1 MNIVASADI
10 GELGQKEGTAVVYNW
25 RWYYSIPGLSLW
37 VVLIAA
43 FIFIKANRN
52 PQALLILVPL
62 LILNLLWLAFKKV
75 MGFGSA
81 DIEMLGMVFNSLVV
95 SITVLWLFA
104 HKLGNRN
111 RFVTFLLALALMAV
125 LGLVGAISYC
135 GLTFSQQTGGEVI
148 ILAMLALAMLLGFV
162 LTGWQCRNRYSGLRF
177 VLYLA
182 LWTVA
187 VCLAST
193 LVFYPTVFIIQQVP
207 VPISTVLLVA
217 LIAGL
222 AFGAFLYVIVFP
234 FMILALRSSFFRER
248 FYACLRLKSM
258 PTAIVQADTD
268 LPGEQ
273 NPDPGTS
280 ENGGSV

>member
-1 MNIVASADI
+1 MKIIASADI

-25 RWYYSIPGLSLW
+25 RWYYSIPGLALW

-52 PQALLILVPL
+52 PQALLILAPL

-75 MGFGSA
+75 MVLGSA
-81 DIEMLGMVFNSLVV
+81 DIEMFGMVFNSLVV

-104 HKLGNRN
+104 HKLANRN

-162 LTGWQCRNRYSGLRF
+162 LAGWQCRNRYSGLRF

-187 VCLAST
+187 ACLAST
-193 LVFYPTVFIIQQVP
+193 LVFYPIVFIIQQVP

-217 LIAGL
+217 LIVGL

-234 FMILALRSSFFRER
+234 FMILALSSSFFRER

-258 PTAIVQADTD
+258 PT
-268 LPGEQ
+268 
-273 NPDPGTS
+273 NY
-280 ENGGSV
+280 

>member
-1 MNIVASADI
+1 LKIIASQDI
-10 GELGQKEGTAVVYNW
+10 GELGPNQGTAVVYDW
-25 RWYYSIPGLSLW
+25 KWYYSTSSLALW
-37 VVLIAA
+37 LALIAA
-43 FIFIKANRN
+43 FIFIKDNRN

-75 MGFGSA
+75 MVFGSA
-81 DIEMLGMVFNSLVV
+81 DIEMFGMVFNSLVV
-95 SITVLWLFA
+95 GITVLWLFA

-111 RFVTFLLALALMAV
+111 RFVTFLRALALMAV

-162 LTGWQCRNRYSGLRF
+162 LAGWQCRNRYSGLRF

-193 LVFYPTVFIIQQVP
+193 LVFYPIVFIIQQVP

-217 LIAGL
+217 LIVGL

-234 FMILALRSSFFRER
+234 FMILVLNSSFFRER

-258 PTAIVQADTD
+258 PTTTSQDDAGRS
-268 LPGEQ
+268 GEQ
-273 NPDPGTS
+273 NPNPETS
-280 ENGGSV
+280 EKSGSV

>member
-1 MNIVASADI
+1 MKIITSQDI
-10 GELGQKEGTAVVYNW
+10 GELGPNQGTAVVYDW
-25 RWYYSIPGLSLW
+25 KWYYSTSSLALW
-37 VVLIAA
+37 LALIAA

-52 PQALLILVPL
+52 LQALLILVPL
-62 LILNLLWLAFKKV
+62 LIVNLLWLAFKKV
-75 MGFGSA
+75 MVFGSA
-81 DIEMLGMVFNSLVV
+81 DIEMFGMVFNSLVV
-95 SITVLWLFA
+95 GITVLWLFA
-104 HKLGNRN
+104 HKFGNRN

-148 ILAMLALAMLLGFV
+148 ILAMLPLAVLLGFV
-162 LTGWQCRNRYSGLRF
+162 LAGWQCRNRYSGLRF

-193 LVFYPTVFIIQQVP
+193 LVFYPIVFIIQQVP

-234 FMILALRSSFFRER
+234 FMILALWSSFFRER

-258 PTAIVQADTD
+258 PTTTEQADTD
-268 LPGEQ
+268 QPNEQ
-273 NPDPGTS
+273 SSGPGTS
-280 ENGGSV
+280 

>member
-1 MNIVASADI
+1 MKIIPSADI
-10 GELGQKEGTAVVYNW
+10 GELGPKEVTAVVYNW
-25 RWYYSIPGLSLW
+25 RWYYSIPGLTLW

-52 PQALLILVPL
+52 PQALLVLVPL

-75 MGFGSA
+75 MVFGSA
-81 DIEMLGMVFNSLVV
+81 DIEMFGMVFNSLVV
-95 SITVLWLFA
+95 GITVLWLFA

-125 LGLVGAISYC
+125 LSLVGAISYC

-162 LTGWQCRNRYSGLRF
+162 LAGWQCRNHYSGLRF

-193 LVFYPTVFIIQQVP
+193 LVFYPIVFIIQQVP

-234 FMILALRSSFFRER
+234 FMILALWSSFFRER
-248 FYACLRLKSM
+248 FFACLPLEPM
-258 PTAIVQADTD
+258 PTTTGQADTD
-268 LPGEQ
+268 QPNEQSSGPGWGIHKAE
-273 NPDPGTS
+273 
-280 ENGGSV
+280 